1 MYLKFHWRYLSWT
14 TKKKHSLQV
23 LLPNFPRDLVSRK
36 VEEGVVWIIQLQF
49 PQRGTVRKPI
59 MFSYRGNILGVFHQ
73 RICLDI
79 NHRFIVRRTHSLGQG
94 ITGAK
99 PIKSSE
105 PNSYAY
111 PRFLITTNQIKRIKI
126 HFLLLDFDWCP
137 IEVTIALHFNWTSIG
152 SLGWIAL
159 ICKVST

>member
-1 MYLKFHWRYLSWT
+1 
-14 TKKKHSLQV
+14 
-23 LLPNFPRDLVSRK
+23 
-36 VEEGVVWIIQLQF
+36 
-49 PQRGTVRKPI
+49 

-111 PRFLITTNQIKRIKI
+111 PRLPIDANQIKRIKNSLLTPWFWLMPNRSCNKVSYKLNFYWKLRMDCFAMQSFPPKEGMSWNKLI
-126 HFLLLDFDWCP
+126 TFGTQTRNRSYDPQSCTSSYIMGSWTFLC
-137 IEVTIALHFNWTSIG
+137 G
-152 SLGWIAL
+152 SLQSSL
-159 ICKVST
+159 INPR